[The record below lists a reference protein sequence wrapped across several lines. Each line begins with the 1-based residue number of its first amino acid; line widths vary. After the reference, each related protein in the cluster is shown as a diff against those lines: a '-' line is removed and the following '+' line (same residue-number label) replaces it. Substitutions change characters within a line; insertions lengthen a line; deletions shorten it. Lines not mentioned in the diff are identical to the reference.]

1 MFGSLF
7 REELAVQLQGIIHLG
22 FQAALLRQ
30 PQPMT
35 VHSEVTR
42 SGRFYPNRNLLKQ
55 AICSGQLAETLSDL
69 CLPEVLSAPSYLLLH
84 VRSTSRSEGY
94 LWPILYPF
102 PLSFIDLIP
111 ISLLTLSHYLL
122 SVGPTDTY
130 EK

>member
-7 REELAVQLQGIIHLG
+7 REEIAGQLQRITHLG
-22 FQAALLRQ
+22 FQAAPPRQ

-42 SGRFYPNRNLLKQ
+42 SGYFYPNRNLLSR
-55 AICSGQLAETLSDL
+55 AICSRQLAEPLSDL

-94 LWPILYPF
+94 LWPFLYLF
-102 PLSFIDLIP
+102 PLSFIALIP
-111 ISLLTLSHYLL
+111 INLLTLSHYLL
-122 SVGPTDTY
+122 SLGPTDTS